1 MIVIG
6 GKANLLQR
14 GPSWLLHF
22 PPMTSNRQHRLKMFH
37 STRFRSYLDL
47 YSMPMR
53 SQASPNTAFP
63 AEYQY
68 RGRVMNER

>member
-14 GPSWLLHF
+14 SPSWLLHF
-22 PPMTSNRQHRLKMFH
+22 PPMTSNRQLRLQIKVN

-53 SQASPNTAFP
+53 SQASPTQHSRQCTRT
-63 AEYQY
+63 EV
-68 RGRVMNER
+68 G